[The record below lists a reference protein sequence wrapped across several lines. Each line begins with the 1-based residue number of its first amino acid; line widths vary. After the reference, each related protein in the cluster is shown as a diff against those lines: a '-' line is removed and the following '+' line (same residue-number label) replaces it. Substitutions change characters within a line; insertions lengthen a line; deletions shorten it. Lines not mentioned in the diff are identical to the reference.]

1 MNSNK
6 WWWIIFFHWVWTYCI
21 YVMIRNVFIFPRTKH
36 FQKCKKDSRN
46 LNFKNPIFSSVSM
59 IWDLSCGVSDNALE
73 FQISCYWLSLSSLL
87 RHTRV
92 RDMCWLKSPACQDA
106 TSLRLHLIDF
116 SPLCLLNCLLKSPAR
131 RPSLLRDTRVVDKC
145 WLPVPLTTK
154 CHITNCWASK
164 PAYTQVRSQPPLS
177 PLPPCLLPPAQLAH
191 VWLPSPREFTMQ
203 FISSGRAGSPNIVSC
218 AVSSIAF

>member
-1 MNSNK
+1 MYSYFPELNIS
-6 WWWIIFFHWVWTYCI
+6 
-21 YVMIRNVFIFPRTKH
+21 RNVRKIPEIWI
-36 FQKCKKDSRN
+36 SRIPYSQASQWSETWVAVYQIMRW
-46 LNFKNPIFSSVSM
+46 NFKSPATG
-59 IWDLSCGVSDNALE
+59 C
-73 FQISCYWLSLSSLL
+73 LSSLL

-131 RPSLLRDTRVVDKC
+131 RPSLLRDTRVLDKC

-177 PLPPCLLPPAQLAH
+177 PPPPSLLACLLPPA
-191 VWLPSPREFTMQ
+191 
-203 FISSGRAGSPNIVSC
+203 
-218 AVSSIAF
+218 